1 MNKITLTFEQID
13 LATKM
18 LKDMRTAMTN
28 LATNLKRHDE
38 AAGGYMAAKAKAREA
53 MDADNFDDL
62 NVFNQAAKKHHKMMA
77 DLQDRRIELEES
89 LTAMGEQMMAWPTT
103 PLSAP
108 EPKPV
113 PVAEVTEQPSE
124 NTDLEQAA

>member
-13 LATKM
+13 LATKV

-53 MDADNFDDL
+53 MEADNFDDL

-89 LTAMGEQMMAWPTT
+89 LTAMGEQMMAWPTI

-124 NTDLEQAA
+124 NTDMEHAA

>member
-13 LATKM
+13 LATKL

-28 LATNLKRHDE
+28 LGTNLKRHDE

-53 MDADNFDDL
+53 MEGDDFDAL

-77 DLQDRRIELEES
+77 DLQDRRIELEEALS
-89 LTAMGEQMMAWPTT
+89 AMGEQMLNWPTT

-113 PVAEVTEQPSE
+113 PVAE
-124 NTDLEQAA
+124 NTDLENAA

>member
-113 PVAEVTEQPSE
+113 PVAE
-124 NTDLEQAA
+124 NTDMEQAA